1 MRNHVPNMLLGSLCL
16 ALSALAHAQIAV
28 SPINGTTVTKDTLA
42 ASLLGANSGI
52 TITDVTYAGAN
63 IATGE
68 FSGGTNILGIA
79 SGIVLT
85 SGSVNNVVGPNSS
98 DGETTDNG
106 LPGDAQLTV
115 LAGAPTEDAS
125 VLTITFVPT
134 GTTLQFSYVFGSE
147 EYPEFVD
154 SEFNDVF
161 ALFVNGTNR
170 AIIPNT
176 ALPVAINNLNCGD
189 ENGAGARPNCTLYVN
204 NHFPGTINTQLD
216 GFTKVLTLT
225 APVNPGVPN
234 TLKLAIADTSD
245 GILDS
250 AVFIAGGSLTSCGG
264 PSQPPCVTTPPV
276 PGPAASIPTL
286 GEWSLLLLAM
296 CAGLIGMNALRNRG

>member
-68 FSGGTNILGIA
+68 FSGGTNIVGIA

-98 DGETTDNG
+98 DGETTANG
-106 LPGDAQLTV
+106 LPGDVQLSA
-115 LAGAPTEDAS
+115 LAGAQTSDAS

-134 GTTLQFSYVFGSE
+134 GTTLHAVPRAS
-147 EYPEFVD
+147 
-154 SEFNDVF
+154 
-161 ALFVNGTNR
+161 VNGMAMEQMYYDYASTTFSELMKE
-170 AIIPNT
+170 I
-176 ALPVAINNLNCGD
+176 D
-189 ENGAGARPNCTLYVN
+189 
-204 NHFPGTINTQLD
+204 
-216 GFTKVLTLT
+216 
-225 APVNPGVPN
+225 
-234 TLKLAIADTSD
+234 
-245 GILDS
+245 
-250 AVFIAGGSLTSCGG
+250 GSL
-264 PSQPPCVTTPPV
+264 
-276 PGPAASIPTL
+276 PAKK
-286 GEWSLLLLAM
+286 
-296 CAGLIGMNALRNRG
+296 